1 MAALSVT
8 PTPMWV
14 KSFWE
19 KMLACLKGLQMATYR
34 SRAIA
39 SRTPDSIPWN
49 EWRSHIC
56 RRHASKEISIKWNQ
70 KMPNIWGRIQVLR
83 AMSVAPNI
91 ARRMYIGLWRLF
103 SYLIITKIRVFPI
116 TAIRYMTQNGIPIQ
130 HCTDSR
136 PGIPM
141 SVNTEGMK
149 TEPLGPSMAIWSVD
163 SSRDIAV
170 SSPIPC

>member
-1 MAALSVT
+1 
-8 PTPMWV
+8 
-14 KSFWE
+14 
-19 KMLACLKGLQMATYR
+19 
-34 SRAIA
+34 
-39 SRTPDSIPWN
+39 
-49 EWRSHIC
+49 
-56 RRHASKEISIKWNQ
+56 
-70 KMPNIWGRIQVLR
+70 MPNILGRIQVLS

-116 TAIRYMTQNGIPIQ
+116 TAIRYMTQNGIP
-130 HCTDSR
+130 
-136 PGIPM
+136 M

-163 SSRDIAV
+163 SSRDTAV